1 MNEGERD
8 GLIAVQANVLVAV
21 DKKGREDTLA
31 TSVATDVG
39 LIAHLM
45 RRAGFSVSTR
55 EAERLAEIGYDTV
68 VDELLAIEQKPRP
81 VEDLLERFHQDH
93 ADEESVKWFSKRWIY
108 RMINSERPLEEKMTL
123 MWHSRFATGR
133 AKVNNSPMMSD
144 HLEMLRDNCLGN
156 FKAMLWELSH
166 SPAMIWWLDQQT
178 NHSEA
183 VNENF
188 GRELL
193 ELFSMGRGNY
203 NEDDVRACARAFTG
217 WTIDQTIPRYPNGWY
232 DTNFVYR
239 DYDHDDEEKTFLGET
254 GNFDGNDIVDIVVRQ
269 PATGQFVAENI
280 YRYFVSDTPDHAAI
294 EFLTGVYFDS
304 GHEIRE
310 VMRALFHSD
319 FFKDARYARVKSPAE
334 HVVGVM
340 KLTGQHTTEYEFGLA
355 SLELATL
362 AMGQELLNPPTVE
375 GWHTGHEWIDSAFL
389 IERVN
394 FATERLANLEAPG
407 VIEMINRLPGSDLT
421 LTPDELIDRCN
432 YELGQLNLE
441 ERTRRVLKDELD
453 LDGDIPCSGGTSNPE
468 FTDLAVQVIQML
480 SASKEFQFA

>member
-1 MNEGERD
+1 
-8 GLIAVQANVLVAV
+8 
-21 DKKGREDTLA
+21 LA
-31 TSVATDVG
+31 TRAATDVG
-39 LIAHLM
+39 LVGHLM
-45 RRAGFSVSTR
+45 RRAGFGASASET
-55 EAERLAEIGYDTV
+55 ERLAEIGYDNV
-68 VDELLAIEQKPRP
+68 VEGLLGFEQQPRP
-81 VEDLLERFHQDH
+81 VEDLLERYHQDH

-123 MWHSRFATGR
+123 MWHARFATGR
-133 AKVNNSPMMSD
+133 SKVNNSPMMGD

-156 FKAMLWELSH
+156 FRTLLLELAL

-178 NHSEA
+178 NHSDA

-203 NEDDVRACARAFTG
+203 TEEDVRACARAFTG

-232 DTNFVYR
+232 DTNYVYR
-239 DYDHDDEEKTFLGET
+239 SHDHDPDVKTFLGET
-254 GNFDGNDIVDIVVRQ
+254 GSFGGEDIIDIIVRH
-269 PATGQFVAENI
+269 PATGQFVASNI
-280 YRYFVSDTPDHAAI
+280 YRYFVSDTPNQEAI
-294 EFLTGVYFDS
+294 DYLASVYFES
-304 GHEIRE
+304 GHELRD

-319 FFKDARYARVKSPAE
+319 FFKDAGYARVKSPAE
-334 HVVGVM
+334 HVVGVI
-340 KLTGQHTTEYEFGLA
+340 KLTGEHTSEYEFGLA
-355 SLELATL
+355 SLEAATL

-375 GWHTGHEWIDSAFL
+375 GWHTGFEWIDSAFL

-394 FATERLANLEAPG
+394 FSADRLGNLDAPG
-407 VIEMINRLPGSDLT
+407 VRSIIDRLPGADLS

-441 ERTRRVLKDELD
+441 DRSRRVLTKELE
-453 LDGDIPCSGGTSNPE
+453 LHHDIPCAGGSSNPD
-468 FTDLAVQVIQML
+468 FTEIAIEVLQML

>member
-1 MNEGERD
+1 M
-8 GLIAVQANVLVAV
+8 
-21 DKKGREDTLA
+21 A
-31 TSVATDVG
+31 TRAATDVG
-39 LIAHLM
+39 LMGHLM
-45 RRAGFSVSTR
+45 RRAGFGASAS
-55 EAERLAEIGYDTV
+55 EIERLAEIGYDAV
-68 VDELLAIEQKPRP
+68 VDELLAIEEKPRP
-81 VEDLLERFHQDH
+81 AEDLLERYQQEH
-93 ADEESVKWFSKRWIY
+93 ADEESVQWFAKRWIY

-123 MWHSRFATGR
+123 MWHGRFATGR

-156 FKAMLWELSH
+156 FKTLLWELSH

-178 NHSEA
+178 NHSDA

-203 NEDDVRACARAFTG
+203 TEEDVRACARAFTG

-232 DTNFVYR
+232 DTNYVYR
-239 DYDHDDEEKTFLGET
+239 AADHDDEEKTFLGET
-254 GNFDGNDIVDIVVRQ
+254 GAFDGNDIIDIIVRQ
-269 PATGQFVAENI
+269 PATGQFVASNI
-280 YRYFVSDTPDHAAI
+280 YRYFVADTPDHEAI
-294 EFLTGVYFDS
+294 EFLTGVYFES

-319 FFKDARYARVKSPAE
+319 FFTGARYARVKSPAE
-334 HVVGVM
+334 HVVGVT
-340 KLTGQHTTEYEFGLA
+340 KLTGQHTNEYEFGLA
-355 SLELATL
+355 SLEMATL

-394 FATERLANLEAPG
+394 FATERLGNLEAPG

-421 LTPDELIDRCN
+421 LTPDQLIDRCN
-432 YELGQLNLE
+432 YELGQMNLE
-441 ERTRRVLKDELD
+441 DRTRAVIKDELG
-453 LDGDIPCSGGTSNPE
+453 LDGDIPCSGGAANPE
-468 FTDLAVQVIQML
+468 FTELAVQVVQML